1 MDLSAQQDIRR
12 TVSVEEAAA
21 MLGISRAKAYECAR
35 QGEIPSLRFGR
46 RVVVPLAELERMLG
60 SAIAEDE

>member
-1 MDLSAQQDIRR
+1 MDLKARQTIRR
-12 TVSVEEAAA
+12 TISVEEAAS

-35 QGEIPSLRFGR
+35 QGELPSLRFGR